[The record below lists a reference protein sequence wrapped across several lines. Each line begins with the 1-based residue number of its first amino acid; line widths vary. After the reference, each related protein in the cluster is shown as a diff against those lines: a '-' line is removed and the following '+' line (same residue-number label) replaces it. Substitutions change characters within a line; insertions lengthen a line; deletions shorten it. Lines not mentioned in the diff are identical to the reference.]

1 MVKRFLYLMS
11 LINIALGIILLFL
24 GNKYAYVESVMGRW
38 LYVLIVGVI
47 MFYFIKKVSN
57 SKFKILCVCYPII
70 LIISGILIF
79 LSIPNYSYKEAV
91 LIIEKNTGEK
101 SIESKEVKSTNGLY
115 YIYNEKWGIYI
126 WSLGW

>member
-1 MVKRFLYLMS
+1 
-11 LINIALGIILLFL
+11 
-24 GNKYAYVESVMGRW
+24 
-38 LYVLIVGVI
+38 

-79 LSIPNYSYKEAV
+79 SSIPNYSYKEAV

-115 YIYNEKWGIYI
+115 YIYNEK
-126 WSLGW
+126 

>member
-79 LSIPNYSYKEAV
+79 SSIPNYSYKEAV